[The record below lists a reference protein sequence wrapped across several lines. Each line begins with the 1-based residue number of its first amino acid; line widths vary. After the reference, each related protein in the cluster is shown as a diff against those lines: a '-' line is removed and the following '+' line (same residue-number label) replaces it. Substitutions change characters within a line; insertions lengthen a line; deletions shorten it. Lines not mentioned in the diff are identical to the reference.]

1 MNGTFTATI
10 DRIVDDQTAVILL
23 ENDGEVIE
31 QLDISVNQLPDATQE
46 EGKVVTVGLAEGEI
60 VSIEYEPEAT
70 QQRREAAQDRL
81 DRLSGRLSDTD

>member
-46 EGKVVTVGLAEGEI
+46 EGNVVTVGLAEGEI

>member
-81 DRLSGRLSDTD
+81 DRLSGRLSDTE